1 MSRNH
6 PPSGLKI
13 KQLAEGTGMQA
24 ERGMQVA
31 IHFRCFLNRGEEI
44 ENTYDSNEPYR
55 FQIGKRQA
63 IAGVEYGVEGMQVGE
78 RRELIVSPH
87 LAYGDQSVNQIP
99 PNAVLRF
106 EIELIDVKP
115 GIQPDF

>member
-1 MSRNH
+1 
-6 PPSGLKI
+6 
-13 KQLAEGTGMQA
+13 
-24 ERGMQVA
+24 
-31 IHFRCFLNRGEEI
+31 
-44 ENTYDSNEPYR
+44 
-55 FQIGKRQA
+55 
-63 IAGVEYGVEGMQVGE
+63 MQVGE